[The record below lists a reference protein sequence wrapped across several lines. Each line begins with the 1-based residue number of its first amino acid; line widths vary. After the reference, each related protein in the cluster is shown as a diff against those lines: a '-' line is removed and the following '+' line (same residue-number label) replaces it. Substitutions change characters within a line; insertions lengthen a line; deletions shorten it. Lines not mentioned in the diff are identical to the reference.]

1 MSRPLL
7 TVVVNFY
14 RLGPLADACL
24 RTLPHS
30 ADPRIRFVL
39 VDDASPDDTPQR
51 LAAAAALIP
60 GAEVLALPANLG
72 LAGARMAALARLDT
86 DWVTFLDGD
95 DWVARGYYPALLDEV
110 LAHGVPW
117 VRTDH
122 VACTGRER
130 VLVRIPDI
138 NRAGRIGSPRA
149 SILSAKTTSV
159 DFAHAWSGVYHRRL
173 AQEGILYFPPEL
185 KTAEDR
191 PGIWSLHLNVPAF
204 TIARTVGVHYRL
216 GTQDSLTQTSDVRQL
231 AIIESLRQVRAI
243 VEADREA
250 DRFLPKVMRTW
261 TGLLAWHW
269 EHRGRLAPPLRRRLV
284 REAGALLDSA
294 PQPLLTDA
302 IAQMPESRRQMID
315 ALRRQAAVLS
325 VPELLGLAQRQ
336 APAERRG
343 GGR

>member
-24 RTLPHS
+24 RTLARS
-30 ADPRIRFVL
+30 ADPRIRFLL
-39 VDDASPDDTPQR
+39 VDDASPDDTPRR
-51 LAAAAALIP
+51 LAAAAATLP

-110 LAHGVPW
+110 LDAGVPW

-122 VACTGRER
+122 IACTGRDR

-138 NRAGRIGSPRA
+138 NRAGRVGSPREA
-149 SILSAKTTSV
+149 ILSAKTTSV
-159 DFAHAWSGVYHRRL
+159 DFPHAWSGVYHRTL
-173 AQEGILYFPPEL
+173 ADTGVLYYPPEL

-191 PGIWSLHLNVPAF
+191 PGIWSLHLRVPEF

-216 GTQDSLTQTSDVRQL
+216 GTAGSLTQTSDVRQL
-231 AIIESLRQVRAI
+231 AIIESLRQVRAV

-269 EHRGRLAPPLRRRLV
+269 EHRARLAPPLRRRLV
-284 REAGALLDSA
+284 REAGELLNTAPPALLA
-294 PQPLLTDA
+294 DA
-302 IAQMPESRRQMID
+302 IAQMPESRRQMIE
-315 ALRRQAAVLS
+315 ALGRQAAVLRLTPG
-325 VPELLGLAQRQ
+325 VAR
-336 APAERRG
+336 
-343 GGR
+343 